1 MVYDPLP
8 FQSCAID
15 AKAHMKRSSSVRRDP
30 DFQKLWFG
38 QTVSVFGSLISR
50 IAIPFLAVIELDATP
65 FDMAALGIAAL
76 LPGFIVGLV
85 AGAWIDRRKR
95 RPVMIGADLGRAAV
109 LLTVPVLALSDHLQI
124 WHLLI
129 VSGLLSIL
137 SMLFDIAY
145 QSYLPGLVGRD
156 RLIEGNSTLT
166 ATESVAEF
174 GSFSIGGWLVQIFTA
189 PFALLVDAVTFL
201 LSAAAIRKIE
211 LPEEIERDEAVDTS
225 LVEEAVAGFSYVR
238 DDGVMR
244 VLAIAQAI
252 LSLSHGMTTTVFF
265 LFVVDTLGF
274 ETGPLGMIFA
284 FGGIA
289 SLGAALVSGRLYGAG
304 HHLLRMSFLLFFVAS
319 ANALLPFAQTANWI
333 AVVLLLIPQ
342 LLSDPA
348 ETIFNIHS
356 TTLRQVLAPDAWL
369 GRINGSFR
377 VLEVGA
383 VIVGSLIAA
392 WTGEHLGLRAT
403 MWLAAGLV
411 ALGGFAC
418 LLGSRREPI
427 AASVLLEESV

>member
-1 MVYDPLP
+1 MA
-8 FQSCAID
+8 QSI
-15 AKAHMKRSSSVRRDP
+15 SVRREP

-76 LPGFIVGLV
+76 LPGFIVGLL

-109 LLTVPVLALSDHLQI
+109 LILVPILALTDQLDI
-124 WHLLI
+124 WHLLV

-145 QSYLPGLVGRD
+145 QSYLPGLVGRE

-166 ATESVAEF
+166 ASESVAEF
-174 GSFSIGGWLVQIFTA
+174 GSFSIGGWLVQLFTA
-189 PFALLVDAVTFL
+189 PFALLVDSVTFL
-201 LSAAAIRKIE
+201 LSALAIQRIE
-211 LPEEIERDEAVDTS
+211 IPEELERDEAVETS

-238 DDGVMR
+238 RDGTMR
-244 VLAIAQAI
+244 VLALAQAL
-252 LSLSHGMTTTVFF
+252 LSLSHGMTGTVFF

-284 FGGIA
+284 FGGVA
-289 SLGAALVSGRLYGAG
+289 SLGAALVSSRLYGRGG
-304 HHLLRMSFLLFFVAS
+304 HLRRMAALLVVVA
-319 ANALLPFAQTANWI
+319 AAHALLPFARAADWI
-333 AVVLLLIPQ
+333 AVALLLVPQ
-342 LLSDPA
+342 LISDPA

-356 TTLRQVLAPDAWL
+356 TTLRQMLAPDAWL
-369 GRINGSFR
+369 GRVNGSFR

-383 VIVGSLIAA
+383 VITGSLIAA
-392 WTGEHLGLRAT
+392 WTGEQLGLRAT
-403 MWLAAGLV
+403 MWIAAGLIATG
-411 ALGGFAC
+411 ALIC
-418 LLGSRREPI
+418 LLGSGTEP
-427 AASVLLEESV
+427 ATSNVLSEVPYVEE